1 MVGDLDDELR
11 ARRQG
16 ESGHRSVPHT
26 ADVRLQAW
34 GPTREGCL
42 AESVRGM
49 VACFAEVSGVRST
62 AMERVR
68 LAPGSDE
75 DLLIALLDE
84 VVFRLEVAGQVPV
97 DVEVAAADDGGL
109 DVRLAVAELTDVDI
123 IGAAPKGVSWQGLRI
138 GPDPHGWSCTAI
150 VDV

>member
-16 ESGHRSVPHT
+16 ESGHRSMPHT
-26 ADVRLQAW
+26 ADTRVRAW

-42 AESVRGM
+42 AEAVRGM
-49 VACFAEVSGVRST
+49 VGCFAEVSGVRPT
-62 AMERVR
+62 AVERVR
-68 LAPGSDE
+68 LAPGGDE
-75 DLLIALLDE
+75 DLLVALLDE
-84 VVFRLEVAGQVPV
+84 VVFRLEVAGRVPV
-97 DVEVAAADDGGL
+97 DVEVGTAGDCGL
-109 DVRLAVAELTDVDI
+109 EVRLAVAVLADVDI
-123 IGAAPKGVSWQGLRI
+123 VGAVPKGVSWQGLHI